1 MIPRTSRTGA
11 LRAASAACAA
21 APSLLALPLLVGA
34 FLAVSWLLAA
44 PAQADAGSGTLG
56 GPVAETASAAGG
68 ALGLGETPTLEK
80 QTLERVVPE
89 EITEPVTATLGT
101 VHQRLEKGTADTAAV
116 AATLHEPAAEVRD
129 EVRGV
134 VTEID
139 RARGETVERGL
150 AHTLPTT
157 DPRTTEPRTSRTT
170 GPQED
175 EGTAGSGDEE
185 RDSSSEST
193 DGSTEATSPTTPGAP
208 VRQPATAQQ
217 HRSES
222 AAETTRAATA
232 GTGAADRAPEPQRFQ
247 AATGSAAPAA
257 GAPAPAGGVAGYLT
271 AAPLPAPAADTVRLA
286 AHRLHT
292 VPADPADDPTVSP
305 D

>member
-21 APSLLALPLLVGA
+21 APSLLALPLMVGA
-34 FLAVSWLLAA
+34 FLAVLWLLAA

-68 ALGLGETPTLEK
+68 ALGLGEPPTLEK

-116 AATLHEPAAEVRD
+116 AATLHEPATGVRD

-157 DPRTTEPRTSRTT
+157 EPRTSRTT
-170 GPQED
+170 GPPED
-175 EGTAGSGDEE
+175 EGTAGSGEEE
-185 RDSSSEST
+185 REPSSEST
-193 DGSTEATSPTTPGAP
+193 DGSAEATSPTTPDAP
-208 VRQPATAQQ
+208 VRPAVTAQQ

-222 AAETTRAATA
+222 AAETTRATTA
-232 GTGAADRAPEPQRFQ
+232 GTGTADRAPEPQRLQ

-257 GAPAPAGGVAGYLT
+257 SAPAPAGGVAGYLT
-271 AAPLPAPAADTVRLA
+271 AAPLPAPAADTAHLA
-286 AHRLHT
+286 AYRLHS